1 MAPII
6 DLDELLSALDPGLEP
21 GEFGFCTV
29 AGHSAIPDGVQPWA
43 AIGEQEGLTLVLTV
57 DEAARA
63 GLAFEGPFRRITLRV
78 HSSLEAVGLTAAVA
92 GALADENISA
102 NVIAGFHHDHLLVP
116 ADRAE
121 DALAALRRLSGRN
134 TAQ

>member
-1 MAPII
+1 MAPIV
-6 DLDELLSALDPGLEP
+6 DLDELLRALDPALEP

-29 AGHSAIPDGVQPWA
+29 AGHPAVPDGVQPWA
-43 AIGEQEGLTLVLTV
+43 AIREPEGLTLVLTV
-57 DEAARA
+57 DEAIRA
-63 GLAFEGPFRRITLRV
+63 GLDFEGPFRRITLRV

-92 GALADENISA
+92 GALAEQGISA

-121 DALAALRRLSGRN
+121 DALAALRRLSVRS
-134 TAQ
+134 TAP